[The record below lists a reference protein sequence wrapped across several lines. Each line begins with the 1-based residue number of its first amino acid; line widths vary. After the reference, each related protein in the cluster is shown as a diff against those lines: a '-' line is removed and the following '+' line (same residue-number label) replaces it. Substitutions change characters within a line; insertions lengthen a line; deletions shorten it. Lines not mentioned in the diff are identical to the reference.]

1 MISSDFYYFQ
11 VLVDNLSVCLYRETA
26 YYHHFKKDEIIKF
39 RGLSFIIIDD
49 VKHLFDRFIL
59 DWDKTYSASS
69 PGIAYFIDVNKIV
82 DITIQIEREQKL
94 KELGL

>member
-1 MISSDFYYFQ
+1 MSSDFYYFQ
-11 VLVDNLSVCLYRETA
+11 VLVDNLSVCLDTDTA

-69 PGIAYFIDVNKIV
+69 TGIAYYITTNKII
-82 DITIQIEREQKL
+82 DITIKIKREEKL